1 MTPEQMQAEMD
12 RLKANGTFN
21 PAAGFNPMAK
31 FNQPMG
37 GAMPKQFQVQQ
48 APPQAP
54 QQPPQPKQGLLSRLG
69 SGIQNFVGDKEK
81 MQDLQAMFNTM
92 RYAPDT
98 GIQQAYVDRQ
108 KQKTLSKQ
116 ANQTAQYLRS
126 QGEDQLASIVEA
138 NPSLAKDALIE
149 FRKKTVG
156 TDYSSKNISG
166 VRIAEEDMLVGDVQ
180 LQAGDEYTVTYNP
193 NAEGG
198 YTVNKLGTRGITSKG
213 KASLESDSAFNLAD
227 IDAAR
232 SRGET
237 VFDQSRQVN
246 RSIDIMMSARDLA
259 ASQKGVMTGV
269 FERFLPAFDENTAMF
284 NSLRTTLG
292 IDVINSATFGAL
304 SERELDLALS
314 RDIPNTL
321 KGQDLINYLDEKIQ
335 AQNKLYREM
344 TKRGRRLQS
353 GIGLSQYMEEQQSEV
368 DAYTSSISQYPIGD
382 PKMTYTIW
390 AEMPAADKKEY
401 LEAKQ

>member
-37 GAMPKQFQVQQ
+37 GAMPKQLQVQQ
-48 APPQAP
+48 APPQAS

-92 RYAPDT
+92 RYAPDA

-108 KQKTLSKQ
+108 KQRTSSKQ

-198 YTVNKLGTRGITSKG
+198 YTINKLGTRGITTKG
-213 KASLESDSAFNLAD
+213 KASLDSDSAFNLAD

-232 SRGET
+232 SRGED
-237 VFDQSRQVN
+237 VFDKSRQVN

-259 ASQKGVMTGV
+259 ASPEGVRTGV
-269 FERFLPAFDENTAMF
+269 LARFLPAFDENTAMF

-314 RDIPNTL
+314 RDIPNSL
-321 KGQDLINYLDEKIQ
+321 KGQDLVNYLDEKIQ

-353 GIGLSQYMEEQQSEV
+353 GIGLSQYMEEQQSEI

-382 PKMTYTIW
+382 PQMTYTIW
-390 AEMPAADKKEY
+390 GEMSDADKKEY
-401 LEAKQ
+401 LEATQ